1 MVKAYVLLLL
11 FLSCNMTNGKKI
23 SVEYDERNDLILKDG
38 KIYLPINGGSIDSGR
53 LLSST
58 SEESRNGTNIA
69 NEHKEPVHCES
80 EEELSSGKFWFYIFF
95 IGCKYL

>member
-1 MVKAYVLLLL
+1 MVKAYVLLLFL
-11 FLSCNMTNGKKI
+11 LSCNMTIGKKI
-23 SVEYDERNDLILKDG
+23 SVEYDERNDLIVKDG
-38 KIYLPINGGSIDSGR
+38 KIYLPINEGSLNSGR

-58 SEESRNGTNIA
+58 SEESATGTNVS
-69 NEHKEPVHCES
+69 NEHKPAIHCET